1 VVENI
6 YSLMS
11 EGMPRRKAA
20 LQGMGEIAWPII
32 ASTAT
37 TLAAFFP
44 LALWPGVI
52 GKFMVYFP
60 ITLSVV
66 LGSSLFVALIVN
78 SMLTSEFL
86 KVEEEGMSRRGLIRR
101 SLIFGILGVILLIL
115 GFIFDSGGL
124 RGFGNLAILT
134 ALLLWFYKYVLSPA
148 KDYFQYNLLVRLE
161 SFYERFLKFALSKRN
176 AYYFLFGTFGV
187 LVLSFVLIALIQP
200 NVLFFPENEPNQI
213 ITYIEYPQG
222 TDIAKTNELT
232 KAVEERIFSV
242 IS

>member
-1 VVENI
+1 
-6 YSLMS
+6 
-11 EGMPRRKAA
+11 
-20 LQGMGEIAWPII
+20 
-32 ASTAT
+32 
-37 TLAAFFP
+37 
-44 LALWPGVI
+44 
-52 GKFMVYFP
+52 
-60 ITLSVV
+60 
-66 LGSSLFVALIVN
+66 
-78 SMLTSEFL
+78 
-86 KVEEEGMSRRGLIRR
+86 EEGMSRRGLIRR

-148 KDYFQYNLLVRLE
+148 KDYFQYNLLVKLE
-161 SFYERFLKFALSKRN
+161 AFYERFLKFALSKRN

-242 IS
+242 ISKYEDKDGYNFMVESAISQVGQGAGNPMANGGMSNEMPEKGKITL